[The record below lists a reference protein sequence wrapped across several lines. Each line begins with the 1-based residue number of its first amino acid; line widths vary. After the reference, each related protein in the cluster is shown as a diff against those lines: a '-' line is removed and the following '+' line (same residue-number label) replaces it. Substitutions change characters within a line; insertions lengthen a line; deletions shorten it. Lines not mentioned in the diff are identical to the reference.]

1 MTASSLHGSWV
12 LGRARAPLPSYEPK
26 THSQPLPRVLGA
38 SSAAG
43 GPSGGPRRYAGQA
56 LAGAQGQT
64 KPEVAQTPADGREPT
79 ARMWPRA
86 GSAQVRPADPL
97 HRTWALSDF
106 LAKMAIISFARRQLA
121 S

>member
-1 MTASSLHGSWV
+1 MKAYGLAGVSDCLRGRGWDSPRPL
-12 LGRARAPLPSYEPK
+12 LG
-26 THSQPLPRVLGA
+26 T

-64 KPEVAQTPADGREPT
+64 RPEVAQTPAAGREPT

-86 GSAQVRPADPL
+86 GSAQVKPADPL

-106 LAKMAIISFARRQLA
+106 
-121 S
+121 